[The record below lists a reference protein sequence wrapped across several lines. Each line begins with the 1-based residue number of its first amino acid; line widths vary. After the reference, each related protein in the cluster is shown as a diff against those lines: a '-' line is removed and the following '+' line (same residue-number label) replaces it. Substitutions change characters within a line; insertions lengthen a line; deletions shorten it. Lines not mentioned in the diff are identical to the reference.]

1 MNNQFLSRSSSL
13 LIIVL
18 GLFLLADGFLLR
30 PLSKHFGRQK
40 TITLSYTYTTRDTT
54 AASPNRVPT
63 KVNITCD
70 IAWATKTCTDT
81 SFGAPSDAVA
91 WINKKAEVSLN
102 RYETSTELSENLGV
116 KTFTVTN
123 RAEYKVLM
131 AK

>member
-1 MNNQFLSRSSSL
+1 MNNQFLSGIGNL

-18 GLFLLADGFLLR
+18 GLFLLADDFLLG
-30 PLSKHFGRQK
+30 PLSKHFGHQK
-40 TITLSYTYTTRDTT
+40 TITLSYTYTTRDTA
-54 AASPNRVPT
+54 AASSDRVPT

-70 IAWATKTCTDT
+70 IAWTTKTCTDT
-81 SFGAPSDAVA
+81 SFSAPSDAVA
-91 WINKKAEVSLN
+91 WIGKKAEVSLN

-116 KTFTVTN
+116 KAFTVTN